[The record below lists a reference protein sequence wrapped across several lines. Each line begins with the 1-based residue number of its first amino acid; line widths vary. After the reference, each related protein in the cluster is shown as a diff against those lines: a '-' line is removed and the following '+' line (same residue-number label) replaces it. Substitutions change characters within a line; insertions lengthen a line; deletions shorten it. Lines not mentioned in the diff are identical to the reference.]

1 MRTCLE
7 CVWGGLGRIL
17 RWVTLSAWVV
27 QLFLQISGESALSLA
42 SEMGHVAVVE
52 ALVDAG
58 ADVNVARVRS
68 LDTPMILHGPC
79 FRMCLPHAGWF
90 GGSWCVDTRCCT
102 CVGLLCGAG
111 AGQADGWTPIMSA
124 SRDGHLAVVAALV
137 SRGANVSARTVRS

>member
-58 ADVNVARVRS
+58 ADVNAANVRS
-68 LDTPMILHGPC
+68 LHTIM
-79 FRMCLPHAGWF
+79 MC
-90 GGSWCVDTRCCT
+90 GGD
-102 CVGLLCGAG
+102 
-111 AGQADGWTPIMSA
+111 
-124 SRDGHLAVVAALV
+124 
-137 SRGANVSARTVRS
+137 